1 VKFLGK
7 KWFTFTELIVA
18 ITISTILLIF
28 IFKFVADTV
37 NILSE
42 TTRKSRILV
51 SFYEFVVRFDNYR
64 NNFPIATI
72 VKDFSQGY
80 GYDVVLLKTFDSKIW
95 VLFWVVNKD
104 TMMLDGTWSYNQFWP
119 KIVWFRELTQWDIT
133 SINSNPDMV
142 YTYSFFEDKVFS
154 PLIMRNFQT
163 DLYNSGTIVDMNVWV
178 LLSEFSGLEWTS
190 WSQVPLADIYKVNLN
205 F

>member
-1 VKFLGK
+1 MKFLAK

-64 NNFPIATI
+64 NNFPVATI
-72 VKDFSQGY
+72 IKDFSQGY
-80 GYDVVLLKTFDSKIW
+80 GYDVVLLKTFDNRVW
-95 VLFWVVNKD
+95 VLFWVVNKSS
-104 TMMLDGTWSYNQFWP
+104 MMLDGTWSYNQFWP
-119 KIVWFRELTQWDIT
+119 KIVWFRELTQSDIT
-133 SINSNPDMV
+133 AITSNPDTV
-142 YTYSFFEDKVFS
+142 YTYNFFEDKVFP
-154 PLIMRNFQT
+154 PLIMRNFQA
-163 DLYNSGTIVDMNVWV
+163 DLYNSGAIVDMNVWV
-178 LLSEFSGLEWTS
+178 VLSEFSWLEWTT
-190 WSQVPLADIYKVNLN
+190 WSQVPIADIYKVNLN